1 MIPRGSLV
9 QVFTNVQFQEDPKPD
24 FEGYV
29 LSDDELFIVIKS
41 KSGKITLQWD
51 DLWYILVNWSADD
64 KTFNNAEYS
73 EKLIKG
79 GKFDSYERKYLKFKI
94 RNRNK
99 WLEVGQQMVRVRAK
113 YLTKKGNLMMITY
126 GFVFVSSVFFS
137 FMLNYKP
144 LLIISGLGAF
154 KTIRSAQMKEQGDFW
169 YRYAD
174 DEMVQFRNERFELTK
189 RLGRIS

>member
-1 MIPRGSLV
+1 
-9 QVFTNVQFQEDPKPD
+9 
-24 FEGYV
+24 
-29 LSDDELFIVIKS
+29 
-41 KSGKITLQWD
+41 
-51 DLWYILVNWSADD
+51 
-64 KTFNNAEYS
+64 
-73 EKLIKG
+73 
-79 GKFDSYERKYLKFKI
+79 
-94 RNRNK
+94 
-99 WLEVGQQMVRVRAK
+99 MVRVRAK